1 MRLFWSTLL
10 CLPPPFAF
18 SWCVL
23 AGVIVNM
30 SVHFHPVVAESYGV
44 TSVSF
49 VVGDFSDRLPH
60 FCRHAAVVEPQ
71 KLAYERQARS
81 LFTIRES
88 LKDQNAE
95 LVDDVN
101 KRQYKF
107 IIEGHRKELLASDG
121 ATVDEQDISNDT
133 ES

>member
-1 MRLFWSTLL
+1 MVGISGRDHFCCCWFFCAPYAFL
-10 CLPPPFAF
+10 PFA
-18 SWCVL
+18 
-23 AGVIVNM
+23 
-30 SVHFHPVVAESYGV
+30 VV
-44 TSVSF
+44 
-49 VVGDFSDRLPH
+49 D
-60 FCRHAAVVEPQ
+60 PQ

-121 ATVDEQDISNDT
+121 AAEDEQDGSGPSA
-133 ES
+133 E